1 MTQTL
6 PHFSLGPCLFNWKPE
21 KLRDFYFR
29 IADEADVDCVHL
41 GEVVCFKRAGL
52 HAAVRGPRTVSGPV
66 ALVAS
71 ELATNALRHGVPP
84 ATVTLSRLPAAYLL
98 DVSDGAV
105 DERPVLAARRPL
117 GEGGF
122 GLYLVGRLA
131 DDLGWYVAADRKHV
145 WATIPH

>member
-1 MTQTL
+1 MTPRSTATGTRPLAQLAPLDTGE
-6 PHFSLGPCLFNWKPE
+6 P
-21 KLRDFYFR
+21 
-29 IADEADVDCVHL
+29 L
-41 GEVVCFKRAGL
+41 GEWVLESTAGLRTLRAGL

>member
-1 MTQTL
+1 MTPRSSATGTHPLAQLAPLDTGE
-6 PHFSLGPCLFNWKPE
+6 P
-21 KLRDFYFR
+21 
-29 IADEADVDCVHL
+29 L
-41 GEVVCFKRAGL
+41 GEWVLESTAGLRTLRAGL

>member
-1 MTQTL
+1 VTPRSTATGTRPLAQLAPLDTGE
-6 PHFSLGPCLFNWKPE
+6 P
-21 KLRDFYFR
+21 
-29 IADEADVDCVHL
+29 L
-41 GEVVCFKRAGL
+41 GEWVLESTAGLRTLRAGL

>member
-1 MTQTL
+1 MTPRSTATGTRPLAQLAPLDTGE
-6 PHFSLGPCLFNWKPE
+6 P
-21 KLRDFYFR
+21 
-29 IADEADVDCVHL
+29 L
-41 GEVVCFKRAGL
+41 GEWVLESTAGLRTLRAGL

-105 DERPVLAARRPL
+105 EERPVLAARRPL

>member
-1 MTQTL
+1 MTPRSTATGTRPLAQLAPLDTGE
-6 PHFSLGPCLFNWKPE
+6 P
-21 KLRDFYFR
+21 
-29 IADEADVDCVHL
+29 L
-41 GEVVCFKRAGL
+41 GEWVLESTAGLRTLRAGL

-105 DERPVLAARRPL
+105 EERPVLAARRPL

-145 WATIPH
+145 WATVPH

>member
-1 MTQTL
+1 VTPRSTTPAATHPLAQLAPLETGE
-6 PHFSLGPCLFNWKPE
+6 P
-21 KLRDFYFR
+21 
-29 IADEADVDCVHL
+29 L
-41 GEVVCFKRAGL
+41 GEWVLESTAGLRTLRGGL
-52 HAAVRGPRTVSGPV
+52 HAAVHGPRTVSGPV

-84 ATVTLSRLPAAYLL
+84 ATVTLSRLPTAYLL
-98 DVSDGAV
+98 DVADSAV

-145 WATIPH
+145 WATIPR